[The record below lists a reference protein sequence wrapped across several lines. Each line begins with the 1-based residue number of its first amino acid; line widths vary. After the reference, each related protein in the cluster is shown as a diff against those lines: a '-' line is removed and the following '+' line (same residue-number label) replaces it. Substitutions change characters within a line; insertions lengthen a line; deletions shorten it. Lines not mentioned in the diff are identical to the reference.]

1 MRKYLVY
8 ILAICFLLFGYVEN
22 GFAAGEPIHV
32 KIGPNRSSVTLASPT
47 GIYKNGQYLGNTTT
61 VTGNNVSGSD
71 KFSSPAG
78 YVTVQGKD
86 YRGCVRFISNGS
98 SLATVNIVDVEDYV
112 KGILPKE
119 IGASTTMEAL
129 KVQAVISRSFAY
141 ANWNK
146 FEKQGYNLDDTS
158 ASQAYAGM
166 SVETDNTNKAVDDT
180 RGEVLYYGSD
190 VANTIFHATSGGVTE
205 SIEDVWG
212 GNGVPYLRSMADP
225 YSIKTNHSEWSAIY
239 KKAELNRIFPEV
251 GDVCG
256 IRVLERSS
264 SGRIKRLA
272 VEGSRGTKEMT
283 GNQFRMRMGS
293 IKLKSTQFQTNP
305 LETEAQVTAVT
316 AITANG
322 TAPVTQKHAITSDGL
337 VAIDVQNI
345 LTADGI
351 QSIETQGQSMDSYM
365 AISGDT
371 TFYGRGYGH
380 GVGLSQYG
388 AINMAENGMGYRDI
402 LAYYYPGTHIQ

>member
-8 ILAICFLLFGYVEN
+8 FLVICFLVFGHVEN
-22 GFAAGEPIHV
+22 AQAAGEAIHV

-256 IRVLERSS
+256 IRVLKRSS
-264 SGRIKRLA
+264 SGRIKRLV

-293 IKLKSTQFQTNP
+293 IKLKSTQFQTRP
-305 LETEAQVTAVT
+305 LEGEAQATAVT

-322 TAPVTQKHAITSDGL
+322 TAPVTQQHAITSDGL
-337 VAIDVQNI
+337 VAVDVQNI

-351 QSIETQGQSMDSYM
+351 QSIETQDHSMDSYM

>member
-22 GFAAGEPIHV
+22 GFASGESIHV
-32 KIGPNRSSVTLASPT
+32 KIGPNRSSVTLASPK
-47 GIYKNGQYLGNTTT
+47 GVYKNGRYLGNSARLTKS
-61 VTGNNVSGSD
+61 NVSESD
-71 KFSSPAG
+71 EFSSPAG
-78 YVTVQGKD
+78 FLTVQGKD
-86 YRGCVRFISNGS
+86 YRGSIRFIPKGS
-98 SLATVNIVDVEDYV
+98 SLGTVNIVDVEDYV
-112 KGILPKE
+112 KGIIPKE

-129 KVQAVISRSFAY
+129 KVQVVISRSFAY

-166 SVETDNTNKAVDDT
+166 SVETKNTNQAVDDT
-180 RGEVLYYGSD
+180 RGEVLYFGD
-190 VANTIFHATSGGVTE
+190 EVANTIFHATSGGVTE

-212 GNGVPYLRSMADP
+212 GNGVPYLKSMADP
-225 YSIKTNHSEWSAIY
+225 YSVKTNHSQWKATY
-239 KKAELNRIFPEV
+239 KKAELNRIFPEI
-251 GDVCG
+251 GDMRG

-293 IKLKSTQFQTNP
+293 IKLKSTQFQTSP
-305 LETEAQVTAVT
+305 LESEPQVMAVT

-322 TAPVTQKHAITSDGL
+322 TAPVTQQHAITSDGL
-337 VAIDVQNI
+337 VAVEGQNI

-351 QSIETQGQSMDSYM
+351 RSVETQNQSMDSYM
-365 AISGDT
+365 TISGDT

-388 AINMAENGMGYRDI
+388 AINMAENGMGYREI

>member
-1 MRKYLVY
+1 MRK
-8 ILAICFLLFGYVEN
+8 ILGLLMAVCLLAFGHVTHVQ
-22 GFAAGEPIHV
+22 AAGEPIHV
-32 KIGPNRSSVTLASPT
+32 KIGPNRSSVTLSSPS
-47 GIYKNGQYLGNTTT
+47 GIYKNGQFLGNSATLSA
-61 VTGNNVSGSD
+61 GNVVGSD
-71 KFSSPAG
+71 EFSSPIG
-78 YVTVQGKD
+78 YLSVQGKN
-86 YRGCVRFISNGS
+86 YRGSIRFIPMGN

-112 KGILPKE
+112 KGIIPKE

-166 SVETDNTNKAVDDT
+166 SVETKNTNLAVDET
-180 RGEVLYYGSD
+180 RGQVLYYGNE
-190 VANTIFHATSGGVTE
+190 VANTIFHATSGGTTE

-212 GNGVPYLRSMADP
+212 GNGVPYLKSMAAP
-225 YSIKTNHSEWSAIY
+225 HSVKTHNSQWKATY
-239 KKAELNRIFPEV
+239 KKSELNRIFSEV
-251 GDVCG
+251 GDVRA
-256 IRVLERSS
+256 IRVIDRSS

-272 VEGSRGTKEMT
+272 VEGSRGIKEMT

-293 IKLKSTQFQTNP
+293 VRFKSTDFQTSA
-305 LETEAQVTAVT
+305 LETPMQETTGT

-322 TAPVTQKHAITSDGL
+322 MTPITQQHAITSEGL
-337 VAIDVQNI
+337 VAVAGQNV
-345 LTADGI
+345 LTVNGI
-351 QSIETQGQSMDSYM
+351 QSVDTQKQPGDSLMD
-365 AISGDT
+365 ISGDT

-388 AINMAENGMGYRDI
+388 AINMAKKGMGYREI